1 MTVHQENRSA
11 LACAATTALILLV
24 TGLVSLFCRPI
35 KELRAYDHLDCMIE
49 FGDYDDTTSG
59 LITGYNYYLLQRFA
73 ERAGRTLT
81 ISLGPE
87 SESQIDSL
95 RQDVVDLVVIPIHDL
110 PAADSILISDPVDSL
125 ACWVVRMEDTHLLAE
140 INGWV
145 AEWSASEAYD
155 SVSTRFLKTF
165 DPFRRRSGAGYAGPY
180 DGILRAWADSIGWD
194 WRMLA
199 AVVFQESR
207 FRIDVQSRRGAAGL
221 MQMMPATARAMQAGN
236 LLDPEE
242 SIRTGARYLQRLSRR
257 YSHAADRLERMKFTL
272 AAYNAGEGR
281 IQDCLA
287 YAALKGVDDS
297 RWENIAAI
305 IPEMRE
311 DEVASLDTLRF
322 GRFLGYETLAYVD
335 RVLALY
341 REFCRICPE

>member
-1 MTVHQENRSA
+1 MKIRQENRSA
-11 LACAATTALILLV
+11 VIAAAVTAVLVILSGLATLLRPVQAL
-24 TGLVSLFCRPI
+24 R
-35 KELRAYDHLDCMIE
+35 EYDHLDCMIE

-59 LITGYNYYLLQRFA
+59 LVTGYNYDLLQRFA
-73 ERAGRTLT
+73 RQTGRTLT

-95 RQDVVDLVVIPIHDL
+95 RRDVVDLVVIPIHDL
-110 PAADSILISDPVDSL
+110 PDADSILISDPVDSL
-125 ACWVVRMEDTHLLAE
+125 ACWVVRQEDPHLLAQ
-140 INGWV
+140 INEWIAAWTAS
-145 AEWSASEAYD
+145 AEHD

-165 DPFRRRSGAGYAGPY
+165 NPFRRRSGTGYAGPY

-199 AVVFQESR
+199 AIVFQESQ

-221 MQMMPATARAMQAGN
+221 MQMMPATARAMQAGD

-242 SIRTGARYLQRLSRR
+242 SIRTGARYLQRLSHR

-281 IQDCLA
+281 IQDCLT

-322 GRFLGYETLAYVD
+322 GRFLGHETLAYVD

-341 REFCRICPE
+341 QEFCRICPQ

>member
-1 MTVHQENRSA
+1 MTIRRENR
-11 LACAATTALILLV
+11 TALICAAVTALLIL
-24 TGLVSLFCRPI
+24 TSGLATLLRPVRA
-35 KELRAYDHLDCMIE
+35 LREYVHLDCMIE
-49 FGDYDDTTSG
+49 FGNYDDTTSG

-73 ERAGRTLT
+73 DQTGRSLT

-95 RQDVVDLVVIPIHDL
+95 RRDVVDLVVIPIHDL
-110 PAADSILISDPVDSL
+110 PAADSILISVPVDSL
-125 ACWVVRMEDTHLLAE
+125 ACWVVRQEDPHLLAE
-140 INGWV
+140 INEWIAAWSRS
-145 AEWSASEAYD
+145 AEHD
-155 SVSTRFLKTF
+155 SVSVRFLKTF

-180 DGILRAWADSIGWD
+180 DGLLRAYADSIGWD

-199 AVVFQESR
+199 AIVFQESR

-221 MQMMPATARAMQAGN
+221 MQMMPRTASAMQAGD

-242 SIRTGARYLQRLSRR
+242 SIRAGARYLQRLSRR
-257 YSHAADRLERMKFTL
+257 YTHAADQLERMKFTL

-287 YAALKGVDDS
+287 YAAVKGVDDS

-311 DEVASLDTLRF
+311 DEVASLDTLRL
-322 GRFLGYETLAYVD
+322 GRFLGHETLAYVD

-341 REFCRICPE
+341 REFCRICPQ

>member
-1 MTVHQENRSA
+1 MTIKQENRTA
-11 LACAATTALILLV
+11 LAGAAVTALIILV
-24 TGLVSLFCRPI
+24 TGILALVHRPAAA
-35 KELRAYDHLDCMIE
+35 LRAYDHLDCMIE

-73 ERAGRTLT
+73 DRTGRTLT

-95 RQDVVDLVVIPIHDL
+95 RADVIDLVVIPIHDL
-110 PAADSILISDPVDSL
+110 PDADSILVSKPVDSL
-125 ACWVVRMEDTHLLAE
+125 SCWVVRQEDPHLLDE
-140 INGWV
+140 VNEWI
-145 AEWSASEAYD
+145 AEWSTSAEHD

-180 DGILRAWADSIGWD
+180 DGMLRAWADSIGWD

-199 AVVFQESR
+199 AVVFQESQ

-221 MQMMPATARAMQAGN
+221 MQMMPATARAMEAGD

-257 YSHAADRLERMKFTL
+257 YAHAADRMERMKFTL

-281 IQDCLA
+281 IQDCLT
-287 YAALKGVDDS
+287 YAAIKGADDS
-297 RWENIAAI
+297 RWENIAAL

-311 DEVASLDTLRF
+311 DEVASMDTLRF

>member
-1 MTVHQENRSA
+1 MTIRQENR
-11 LACAATTALILLV
+11 TALIGAAVTAFLILA
-24 TGLVSLFCRPI
+24 TGLAALLRPTQA
-35 KELRAYDHLDCMIE
+35 LREYDHLDCMIE
-49 FGDYDDTTSG
+49 FGNYDDTTAG

-73 ERAGRTLT
+73 EQTGRTLT

-95 RQDVVDLVVIPIHDL
+95 RRDVVDVVVIPIHDL

-125 ACWVVRMEDTHLLAE
+125 ACWVVRQEDPHLLAQ
-140 INGWV
+140 IN
-145 AEWSASEAYD
+145 EWIARWSKSAVHD
-155 SVSTRFLKTF
+155 SVSVRFLKTF

-180 DGILRAWADSIGWD
+180 DGLLRTYADSIGWD

-221 MQMMPATARAMQAGN
+221 MQMMPGTARAMQAGD

-257 YSHAADRLERMKFTL
+257 YAHAADQMERMKFTL

-281 IQDCLA
+281 IQDCLT
-287 YAALKGVDDS
+287 YASLKGVDDS
-297 RWENIAAI
+297 RWENIAAL

-311 DEVASLDTLRF
+311 EEDAVLDTLRF
-322 GRFLGYETLAYVD
+322 GRFRGHETLAYVD